1 MESEAPCCGGGLPG
15 FYSLHILIFDNPQIQ
30 HFPVFP
36 KFSKSLPLIITQNVH
51 LKTFEKSSKNSQII
65 IEPKTLT

>member
-30 HFPVFP
+30 HFPFFP
-36 KFSKSLPLIITQNVH
+36 KFQKSLPLIIVQNVH
-51 LKTFEKSSKNSQII
+51 
-65 IEPKTLT
+65 